1 MPEVEVAVNETTRDL
16 EALLRCGLAFSSGE
30 VVERDDADCGLADG
44 GLADAGVARY
54 AGFERSAH
62 FFSEL
67 RVFIVKRLAGVRS
80 LGRLRSFTP
89 LPLHS
94 HSKRLGCVFDQLPQE
109 ATTRTDC
116 VGS

>member
-16 EALLRCGLAFSSGE
+16 EALLRCGLAFSFSSGE

-62 FFSEL
+62 LFSEL
-67 RVFIVKRLAGVRS
+67 RVFIVQRLAGVCGR
-80 LGRLRSFTP
+80 GRLRSSPRCHCTQK
-89 LPLHS
+89 LE
-94 HSKRLGCVFDQLPQE
+94 E
-109 ATTRTDC
+109 A
-116 VGS
+116 S